1 MTVVAGT
8 DFSNSARDAA
18 RAAAA
23 IAKRLGTPLKLVHVL
38 DELGAEATLAKDQ
51 GFVFDG
57 QRSALEHHA
66 EELRRA
72 FDVEVDAVLLAGDA
86 ERTLAAVAEQ
96 SKAELLVVSSLG
108 DAKPHAWLVGS
119 VAERAAQLCTVPTV
133 LVRDGERLVAW
144 ARGERTLKV
153 MVGVELSSASRSALH
168 FAARLRKVA
177 PCDLTVVQVVW
188 PLGEHLRLGV
198 PLPIPADHLRPE
210 LEGPL
215 VRDLRAWVGALPGE
229 GATSLL
235 VSPGYSRVDA
245 HLAALAAEHDA
256 DLLVVGAH
264 RRSQVAR
271 LWQGSVSRGVLHQ
284 ATCSVASVPAERD
297 TIDERDLTQLGRLL
311 VPTDLSPL
319 SNRAL
324 ATAYGVVASGGTVH
338 LLHVVEDGKGGD
350 LALAQA
356 RLRELA
362 PAAALARGVR
372 TEVEVLEHKE
382 PFLAITQAAARLG
395 ADAICMATHGRS
407 GLSQLALG
415 SQAQQVVARAHCP
428 VLLVPPER
436 AASERSF

>member
-8 DFSNSARDAA
+8 DFTNSARDAA

-23 IAKRLGTPLKLVHVL
+23 IAKRLDTPLKLVHVL

-51 GFVFDG
+51 AFVFDG
-57 QRSALEHHA
+57 QRSALDHQA

-72 FDVEVDAVLLAGDA
+72 FGVVVEPVLIAGDA

-96 SKAELLVVSSLG
+96 SHAELLVVSSLG
-108 DAKPHAWLVGS
+108 DAKPHGWLVGS
-119 VAERAAQLCTVPTV
+119 VAERAAQLCAVPTV
-133 LVRDGERLVAW
+133 VVRDGERVVVW
-144 ARGERTLKV
+144 ARGDRPLKV
-153 MVGVELSSASRSALH
+153 VVGVDLSTASRAALH

-177 PCDLTVVQVVW
+177 PCDVTVVQVVW

-198 PLPIPADHLRPE
+198 PLPIPADHLRAE

-235 VSPGYSRVDA
+235 ISPGYSRVDA
-245 HLAALAAEHDA
+245 HRAARAAEHDA

-271 LWQGSVSRGVLHQ
+271 LWQGSVSRGALHQ
-284 ATCSVASVPAERD
+284 ATCSVASVPAGKEAV
-297 TIDERDLTQLGRLL
+297 DERDLTSLSRLL

-338 LLHVVEDGKGGD
+338 LLHVVEPEAAGE
-350 LALAQA
+350 LALARA
-356 RLRELA
+356 RLRELV

-372 TEVEVLEHKE
+372 TEVEVVEHKD
-382 PFLAITQAAARLG
+382 PSVAVSQAAARLG

-407 GLSQLALG
+407 GLSKVALG
-415 SQAQQVVARAHCP
+415 SQAQQVLSRAHCP

-436 AASERSF
+436 AASERLF